1 MNSDQTKTR
10 SELLAELAALR
21 QQASGAAEQRAL
33 ERSHLEAQRL
43 ESLGRLAGGVAHD
56 FNNLLMAIMGNSE
69 LVERDLPDDAQA
81 HVHLAAIQ
89 LAARRAADLTRQ
101 LMAYAG
107 KGKAQIQ
114 PVDINTLVV
123 EMAQLLRTSVTRT
136 IPLRYDLGAQLPATL
151 ADATQLRQVL
161 LSLLTNA
168 AEASADSGAIT
179 ISTGW
184 RELDMATLAQLN
196 AAPGMRPG
204 TFVTIAVAD
213 SGDGIHADALRH
225 IFEPFF
231 STKFAG
237 RGLGLATAQG
247 IVFGH
252 GGGLLAESAPGHG
265 TTITVLLPAAP
276 APALELAA
284 PNGARSAVECGG
296 IVLVV
301 DDDPA
306 VRQVAQGLLAQLG
319 YSALL
324 AGDGFDGI
332 AQVRQRGGEIGCVL
346 LDLTMPRMD
355 GVSAYAAIQHL
366 APGLPVVLMTGY
378 HEPEVHERYCGIGLA
393 GFLQKPFTSD
403 MLRGLLAHVI

>member
-10 SELLAELAALR
+10 AELLAELATLR
-21 QQASGAAEQRAL
+21 HQASGAAEQRAL
-33 ERSHLEAQRL
+33 ERSYLEAQRL

-69 LVERDLPDDAQA
+69 LVERELPGDAQA

-136 IPLRYDLGAQLPATL
+136 IPLRYELGAQLPTTL
-151 ADATQLRQVL
+151 ADAAQLRQVL
-161 LSLLTNA
+161 LNLLTNA
-168 AEASADSGAIT
+168 AEASTDSGAIT

-184 RELDMATLAQLN
+184 RGLDAATLAQLN
-196 AAPGMRPG
+196 ASPGMRPG

-213 SGDGIHADALRH
+213 SGNGIDADALRH

-237 RGLGLATAQG
+237 RGLGLATVQG

-252 GGGLLAESAPGHG
+252 GGGLLAESVPGRG

-276 APALELAA
+276 SLELAA
-284 PNGARSAVECGG
+284 PTKARSAVEYGG

-306 VRQVAQGLLAQLG
+306 VRHVAQGLLAQLG
-319 YSALL
+319 YDALL

-332 AQVRQRGGEIGCVL
+332 AQVEKRGNEIGCVL

-355 GVSAYAAIQHL
+355 GVRAYAAIQHL
-366 APGLPVVLMTGY
+366 EPGLPVVLMTGY
-378 HEPEVHERYCGIGLA
+378 HEPEVHERYHGIGLA
-393 GFLQKPFTSD
+393 GFLQKPFTSET
-403 MLRGLLAHVI
+403 LRGLLAHVI